1 MIVGENMKLTK
12 RIVFILFS
20 IVLINIF
27 ICIKQDQKFKYLDT
41 KQMKI
46 YNLYKDDLVPSLNSK
61 NIQESTDMKIMSF
74 NIHKGR
80 NEKNKYTLDSTIKL
94 IKENNADIVCLQ
106 EVLGFQDAKIK
117 KHLENNSQF
126 IVNQRDNL
134 FSHGLA
140 IYSKYPIVESNQI
153 LLTSNGEQRGLL
165 HVTFYI
171 NNKYVNVINAHLAIN
186 TDERKVQIE
195 EMMNYINGLDGEVI
209 LAGDFN
215 QTNLELNKLVDVG
228 KYHGYVNSK
237 TFIPIDSRIDHIFIK
252 KGEIYSSTYNI
263 IDSKLSDH
271 YPITANIKYK
281 PQLIL
286 D

>member
-1 MIVGENMKLTK
+1 MIVGENMKPTK
-12 RIVFILFS
+12 KIVFILFS

-27 ICIKQDQKFKYLDT
+27 ICIKQDHKFKYLDT

-61 NIQESTDMKIMSF
+61 NIQQSTDMKIMSF

-80 NEKNKYTLDSTIKL
+80 NWKNKYTLDSTIKL
-94 IKENNADIVCLQ
+94 IKENDVDIVCLQ

-171 NNKYVNVINAHLAIN
+171 NNKYVNIINAHLAIN

-215 QTNLELNKLVDVG
+215 QTNLELSELVDVG
-228 KYHGYVNSK
+228 KYHGYVNAK

-252 KGEIYSSTYNI
+252 KGGIYSSTYNI

-281 PQLIL
+281 PQLIP